1 MGTARETDDQ
11 SRRHNLPVALTTFVG
26 REAELAS
33 VAELLAR
40 RRLVTL
46 TGPGGSGKTRTALE
60 VARRVSGLFDDGVWL
75 VELAQLD
82 DPAQVPAAVASV
94 LGIRAQPGRSM
105 SESLASV
112 IGGRHLL
119 LILDNCEHLIEA
131 AAEMCDTLLRAGD
144 DLRVL
149 ATSREPL
156 GVSGE
161 VRYAMP
167 PLPVPAADEPVQE
180 ARDSDA
186 VTLFV
191 ERAAEAQPDFALTAD
206 AVATVSTIVRR
217 LDGMPLAIEL
227 AAAQV
232 DVLGLAPLMAGLDD
246 RFRMLVSET
255 RGVPAR
261 QASLAATVEWSYRLL
276 RSDEQRAFSRLSVFP
291 APFTLEAATA
301 AVGCD
306 ATDLVSRLVRRSL
319 LVAPRAGADGQLRYG
334 MLETLRAFAS
344 VRLDEA
350 GERGDCAAAVSRWT
364 LAASERAAAAFDSP
378 DDSFAWLWGDA
389 EQDNLRD
396 ALEWSL
402 ENDPEIALDIA
413 IAVSPWWF
421 LRGHYAEGQ
430 SFLARALAGA
440 EQASA
445 DQFAA
450 AEVWRGRLALD
461 SGGFDVALHHF
472 RRADE
477 LLAGQGPSALLADS
491 LNCQTIALFNLAR
504 EDDARETG
512 TRAME
517 TARAAGHPSGVA
529 YAHVTL
535 SLAAL
540 YAGDFDAALSLANSA
555 ADVDSTQVRAHAARW
570 TASTLADAL
579 SNTGDLDRA
588 EQIYRDA
595 LELCRRAGD
604 RCTEAMHLDG
614 LSRIELRTGRPTEA
628 AGHIA
633 AAIRISAETGDRL
646 RLSDCFAITAVWA
659 SSFSPEKSAVL
670 WGAARSVSQSLG
682 MQRPALNDI
691 TDRADPTSAYDSV
704 FLTEPILRVREVL
717 GPQQAALADERGA
730 TMGLDDA
737 VAFALT
743 VLNDSPQPSG
753 GGERTGHSVLSK
765 RERQLVHLVADGLT
779 DRQIAEA
786 LFISIRTVR
795 SHLDRIRD
803 KTGARRRADLTR
815 LALDSDRVTTSG

>member
-1 MGTARETDDQ
+1 MGAALGSTER
-11 SRRHNLPVALTTFVG
+11 SRRHNLPSELTALIG
-26 REAELAS
+26 RDVELAS

-60 VARRVSGLFDDGVWL
+60 IARRVCGLFDDGVWL

-82 DPAQVPAAVASV
+82 DPDQIPAAVASV
-94 LGIRAQPGRSM
+94 LDIRAQPGRSM

-119 LILDNCEHLIEA
+119 LLLDNCEHLIEA
-131 AAEMCDTLLRAGD
+131 AAQLCDTLLRAGD

-161 VRYAMP
+161 VRYPVP
-167 PLPVPAADEPVQE
+167 PLPVPADEESVEE
-180 ARDSDA
+180 ARDSEA

-191 ERAAEAQPDFALTAD
+191 ERAVEAQPGFALTAD
-206 AVATVSTIVRR
+206 AVSAVSTIVRR

-232 DVLGLAPLMAGLDD
+232 DVLGLADLTAGLDD
-246 RFRMLVSET
+246 RFRMLVNET
-255 RGVPAR
+255 RGVAAR

-276 RSDEQRAFSRLSVFP
+276 SPDEQKAFARLSIFP
-291 APFTLEAATA
+291 APFTLSAATA
-301 AVGCD
+301 AVGGD
-306 ATDLVSRLVRRSL
+306 ATDLVTRLVRRSL
-319 LVAPRAGADGQLRYG
+319 LVAPRAGADGQFRYG

-344 VRLDEA
+344 ARLDES
-350 GERGDCAAAVSRWT
+350 GERMDCAAAVANWT
-364 LAASERAAAAFDSP
+364 VATSKRAAAAFDGP
-378 DDSFAWLWGDA
+378 DDSFAWLWGEA

-402 ENDPEIALDIA
+402 ENDPDVALELA
-413 IAVSPWWF
+413 IAAAPWWF

-430 SFLARALAGA
+430 SGFARALAGDA
-440 EQASA
+440 AASPV
-445 DQFAA
+445 QLAA

-461 SGGFDVALHHF
+461 SGGFDVALRHF

-477 LLAGQGPSALLADS
+477 LLTGQGPSALLADS
-491 LNCQTIALFNLAR
+491 LNCQTIALFNLAC
-504 EDDARETG
+504 DDEARATG
-512 TRAME
+512 ARAME
-517 TARAAGHPSGVA
+517 TARTAGHPSGIA
-529 YAHVTL
+529 YAYVTL

-540 YAGDFDAALSLANSA
+540 YAGEFEAALSLANSA
-555 ADVDSTQVRAHAARW
+555 AAVDSTQVRGHAARW

-579 SNTGDLDRA
+579 STTGDLDRA
-588 EQIYRDA
+588 EQIYRDG

-614 LSRIELRTGRPTEA
+614 LARVELRTGRPTDA
-628 AGHIA
+628 AAHIVE
-633 AAIRISAETGDRL
+633 AIRISAETGDRL
-646 RLSDCFAITAVWA
+646 RLSDCFAVTAVWA
-659 SSFSPEKSAVL
+659 SSFSPENSAVL
-670 WGAARSVSQSLG
+670 WGAARSVSESLG
-682 MQRPALNDI
+682 MERPALIDI
-691 TDRADPTSAYDSV
+691 TDQADPTSAYDSV
-704 FLTEPILRVREVL
+704 FLTEPILRVRQAL
-717 GPQQAALADERGA
+717 GSQAALADNRGA
-730 TMGLDDA
+730 TMGLDAA

-743 VLNDSPQPSG
+743 VLNDSRQPSG
-753 GGERTGHSVLSK
+753 GEDKAGQSVLSR
-765 RERQLVHLVADGLT
+765 RERELVDLVAEGLT
-779 DRQIAEA
+779 DRQIAER

-815 LALDSDRVTTSG
+815 LALDSGLVTPSG